1 MPRFTRQS
9 GTQTKFLQRF
19 IRFRHHSGGQQ
30 LNGKTVSLSFQLAWS
45 KIGMFL
51 QKESINPF
59 MKSVVS
65 KLMGAHE
72 PLPLRRQIIVY
83 DDKPAPELAKVQS
96 LGGLPQIGETNLYSN
111 RAGNAERA
119 VGPVFSNQLCYDV
132 IHMISPAPY

>member
-1 MPRFTRQS
+1 
-9 GTQTKFLQRF
+9 
-19 IRFRHHSGGQQ
+19 
-30 LNGKTVSLSFQLAWS
+30 
-45 KIGMFL
+45 MFL

-111 RAGNAERA
+111 RAGNAER
-119 VGPVFSNQLCYDV
+119 QLV
-132 IHMISPAPY
+132 RRLRISFVTMSSI